1 MPEIK
6 NTFLA
11 GRLNKDLDE
20 RLISPGEYRD
30 ALNVNIGTSESSDAS
45 TVENL
50 LGNELKGPGLGSLT
64 TTRTVTTPGTPGT
77 PEVPAVPAVPD
88 STIIEN
94 HEFNVVSYTGQG
106 PAQPASA
113 TQTIRVNGTFSS
125 SDNTTTTTGGY
136 AGSGGASVKKGVV
149 IGTYTG
155 DGLNGLLPTN
165 TTTFY
170 IRGNFPPYTENNP
183 GNAPQVGDKIIIG
196 LHSAT
201 LYDPFSNYTPPAS
214 GNQTVT
220 ITSAGA
226 YDASQDGYLITI
238 DTLIT
243 IPHADQDPDGN
254 NVGTYTIYGPVG
266 PIAGTT
272 TGGFNYT
279 LTAGS
284 MLDANR
290 TTFLHNEQLKL
301 TDSNN
306 NSFII
311 TFDCGGVGQTSTQ
324 GEASSFTTSSTFNFS
339 DGDILTFQRF
349 YEFNGFVS
357 TFDSVV
363 STSPRVHRMV
373 THTLSVG
380 DFYGYRQPSILE
392 DEQIPYVTAVN
403 GNDITLSAAPL
414 YNSDTT
420 NVGFTTSVY
429 NLAYV
434 GGAGALDGTPP
445 EVVVTKVN
453 SENPNPAVGETIAAT
468 NATIIDAV
476 SESSGEFTLTLR
488 EELTPTPLNRY
499 EGSNGAAVRRGIVIG
514 NPANNFAIPN
524 NVNTF
529 DLFDNTY
536 PDSLHPVP
544 NVGDILVLGSIT
556 GGGGVMDDFA
566 LYSLF
571 VPIAGNEIMTI
582 TDVTVN
588 GSSYTVTVD
597 NPIQQPDPLLRVQLM
612 VYGPQDAFYY
622 TTLNMPRQITVPG
635 TPEIPAIPAIPG
647 TPDIVETIT
656 ESIGTSA
663 VCIGA
668 ISDESSGNIYWFIHA
683 NDYDGIYEYVP
694 ALETVNTLIRGDLNF
709 STDFLITGINI
720 IDDMLFW
727 TDDKNEPRKLNISKW
742 KKANHSSVP
751 TRIYSRNFLDSDLT
765 VIKPHPKERLTIK
778 TVVDADKE
786 ILPFEEIF
794 PQFAY
799 RWKFSDGE
807 YSPFSFFTEPVFEV
821 DEYDTKEHF
830 KEGYNKAA
838 RNIVTEITVGNI
850 PRGEQDVIEV
860 EVLYTESISSTVY
873 TLKTIRKKDFG
884 TDPNYIKD
892 QVFTKRSFYSALPD
906 NQLSRHF
913 DSIPTL
919 AKAQEITAN
928 RLIYGN
934 YDFGFEQE
942 ASADIT
948 VTQKEKS
955 TSSGLSVKGA
965 RDYEVG
971 VVYEDTPG
979 RQGALLVGEGT
990 KYTTKFS
997 TSGTQSLAA
1006 KITSAA
1012 PIWATHFKYYVKDSS
1027 NDHHNF
1033 PVYNTFNDGEGDK
1046 NNSEFIWLQID
1057 SNDRNKVSEDT
1068 FIIPRRH
1075 THGDLIAGNGTNSLA
1090 FTKQSKDLID
1100 GSLSNIDFNVDKSYN
1115 EQKRDT
1121 TIWAPGIDARDQS
1134 TVHNG
1139 GNSVMNNPDWIF
1151 TCTVAGKYTFEF
1163 EGDLKH
1169 IRHTRAFNVGKNA
1182 AYIQPVASFQKVK
1195 AGQFFGSLNHSFEES
1210 AKFTINSIKEGGN
1223 ADRDFRFY
1231 VTVVYDLEAG
1241 DRVRPFIFKNASRR
1255 NGFVYMDIVDP
1266 VFRTL
1271 TTPVDPNATAPPVE
1285 QFNHIVKNLSKHRI
1299 IEIENEAPDIVK
1311 NQLPV
1316 ETKKIGNTVKYER
1329 LGNND
1334 KAVFLTSEEFEGPD
1348 NNEVPVDNN
1357 LENST
1362 ELFYEARNNSVGYKN
1377 ISLIPALNNILAFE
1391 NLGALEVSGDSS
1403 EIQPSERVQTI
1414 DVSELEGG
1422 LWYGVGNA
1430 GLDNTAKST
1439 ANKVKILE
1447 ISLGFSQ
1454 WALDRTHD
1462 QRDILKIVLEE
1473 PVGVNPRGQD
1483 FAIFKGEITENALKN
1498 IQGSFFAKIKRNT
1511 NSKKFTIRKT
1521 LLGKEIKIPIG
1532 LHSLPTGQST
1542 FNEENEVNT
1551 LQTIWFETVP
1561 EVEDSNLNLFWE
1573 ASKSIPIAEHGNT
1586 QTLDFYNCIA
1596 FVKDGVFLE
1605 TQRVFDK
1612 FNSVQMAKG
1621 VRVNVPQENYAKE
1634 RRKAGLIFSGI
1645 YNSRTGT
1652 NRLNEFVYSD
1662 GITKDLEPNYGS
1674 LQKLHTRDTNLV
1686 ALCES
1691 KVFTIM
1697 ADKDILYSGS
1707 GSPQVIAS
1715 NRVLGQTTP
1724 FLGDFGI
1731 GLDPSSFAS
1740 YANRMYFTDRQRG
1753 SVIRISTDGIT
1764 EISEA
1769 GMRDFFR
1776 DKLNINSNKLI
1787 GSYDSYNG
1795 QYVLSLDDYSITF
1808 SENQKGWVSRVS
1820 YVPEAGVSV
1829 NNIFYTFNQG
1839 DVWQH
1844 NSINVNRNN
1853 FYNVQYKSYLTT
1865 VFNQEPSAIKSFKT
1879 INYEGTAGWQVP
1891 FILTDQQ
1898 AGYVIDFENKEGKW
1912 YNNIN
1917 GISNVNV
1924 ITELNNLID
1933 PNGPIDFYKKDNLKS
1948 ISNGLAN
1955 NEDAYEFSIQSNS
1968 SQNEYLGIGQLTSII
1983 NTGGLPPSAISG
1995 DTTITFNVQ

>member
-50 LGNELKGPGLGSLT
+50 LGNE
-64 TTRTVTTPGTPGT
+64 
-77 PEVPAVPAVPD
+77 AVGVINEP
-88 STIIEN
+88 
-94 HEFNVVSYTGQG
+94 
-106 PAQPASA
+106 SA
-113 TQTIRVNGTFSS
+113 
-125 SDNTTTTTGGY
+125 
-136 AGSGGASVKKGVV
+136 KV
-149 IGTYTG
+149 IGS
-155 DGLNGLLPTN
+155 
-165 TTTFY
+165 
-170 IRGNFPPYTENNP
+170 I
-183 GNAPQVGDKIIIG
+183 
-196 LHSAT
+196 
-201 LYDPFSNYTPPAS
+201 
-214 GNQTVT
+214 
-220 ITSAGA
+220 
-226 YDASQDGYLITI
+226 
-238 DTLIT
+238 
-243 IPHADQDPDGN
+243 AD
-254 NVGTYTIYGPVG
+254 
-266 PIAGTT
+266 
-272 TGGFNYT
+272 
-279 LTAGS
+279 
-284 MLDANR
+284 
-290 TTFLHNEQLKL
+290 
-301 TDSNN
+301 
-306 NSFII
+306 
-311 TFDCGGVGQTSTQ
+311 
-324 GEASSFTTSSTFNFS
+324 SST
-339 DGDILTFQRF
+339 
-349 YEFNGFVS
+349 
-357 TFDSVV
+357 
-363 STSPRVHRMV
+363 
-373 THTLSVG
+373 
-380 DFYGYRQPSILE
+380 
-392 DEQIPYVTAVN
+392 
-403 GNDITLSAAPL
+403 GN
-414 YNSDTT
+414 
-420 NVGFTTSVY
+420 V
-429 NLAYV
+429 
-434 GGAGALDGTPP
+434 
-445 EVVVTKVN
+445 
-453 SENPNPAVGETIAAT
+453 
-468 NATIIDAV
+468 
-476 SESSGEFTLTLR
+476 
-488 EELTPTPLNRY
+488 
-499 EGSNGAAVRRGIVIG
+499 
-514 NPANNFAIPN
+514 
-524 NVNTF
+524 
-529 DLFDNTY
+529 
-536 PDSLHPVP
+536 
-544 NVGDILVLGSIT
+544 
-556 GGGGVMDDFA
+556 
-566 LYSLF
+566 
-571 VPIAGNEIMTI
+571 
-582 TDVTVN
+582 
-588 GSSYTVTVD
+588 
-597 NPIQQPDPLLRVQLM
+597 
-612 VYGPQDAFYY
+612 
-622 TTLNMPRQITVPG
+622 
-635 TPEIPAIPAIPG
+635 
-647 TPDIVETIT
+647 
-656 ESIGTSA
+656 
-663 VCIGA
+663 
-668 ISDESSGNIYWFIHA
+668 YWFIKA
-683 NDYDGIYEYVP
+683 TAFDGIYEYIP
-694 ALETVNTLIRGDLNF
+694 ASRKVNILVRGTLNF

-720 IDDMLFW
+720 IDGMLFW
-727 TDDKNEPRKLNISKW
+727 TDDRNEPRKLNISKW
-742 KKANHSSVP
+742 KKANHSAVP
-751 TRIYSRNFLDSDLT
+751 TKIYSRNFLDSDLT

-807 YSPFSFFTEPVFEV
+807 YSPFSFFTEPVFKV
-821 DEYDTKEHF
+821 DEYDSKEHF

-850 PRGEQDVIEV
+850 PRGEEDVIEV

-892 QVFTKRSFYSALPD
+892 QVFTKRSFYSALPN

-919 AKAQEITAN
+919 AKAQEVTAN

-934 YDFGFEQE
+934 YEFGFEQE

-955 TSSGLSVKGA
+955 ISSGLSVKSA

-971 VVYEDTPG
+971 VVYEDAPG

-997 TSGTQSLAA
+997 SNGIQSLAA
-1006 KITSAA
+1006 KITSTA

-1033 PVYNTFNDGEGDK
+1033 PVYNTFNDGDGDK
-1046 NNSEFIWLQID
+1046 DNSEFIWLQID

-1075 THGDLIAGNGTNSLA
+1075 THGDLITGNGTNSLA
-1090 FTKQSKDLID
+1090 FTKQSSDITD
-1100 GSLSNIDFNVDKSYN
+1100 GSLNNINFNVDKSEDLETRN
-1115 EQKRDT
+1115 T
-1121 TIWAPGIDARDQS
+1121 VIWAPGVAGTPDQS
-1134 TVHNG
+1134 AKHNG
-1139 GNSVMNNPDWIF
+1139 LNSTCNNPDWIF
-1151 TCTVAGKYTFEF
+1151 TCAVAGNYSFEF
-1163 EGDLKH
+1163 EGDLNFVRRTK
-1169 IRHTRAFNVGKNA
+1169 AFDRNA
-1182 AYIQPVASFQKVK
+1182 AFIRSNASFQKVK
-1195 AGQFFGSLNHSFEES
+1195 NNQTFASLSSQPGGVGYERAANYIITDI
-1210 AKFTINSIKEGGN
+1210 KKDGNSEK
-1223 ADRDFRFY
+1223 DFRFY
-1231 VTVVYDLEAG
+1231 VTVQYQLEVG
-1241 DRVRPFIFKNASRR
+1241 DRVRPVIFKERSRDQG
-1255 NGFVYMDIVDP
+1255 NVYMDIVDTT
-1266 VFRTL
+1266 FRTL
-1271 TTPVDPNATAPPVE
+1271 STPVDPNATAPPVE

-1299 IEIENEAPDIVK
+1299 IEIENEAPDIVR

-1316 ETKKIGNTVKYER
+1316 ETRKVGNTVKYER
-1329 LGNND
+1329 PGGNND

-1348 NNEVPVDNN
+1348 NNEVPVNNN

-1362 ELFYEARNNSVGYKN
+1362 ELFYEARNNAVGYKN

-1391 NLGALEVSGDSS
+1391 NLGALEISGDIS

-1422 LWYGVGNA
+1422 LWYGVGNV

-1454 WALDRTHD
+1454 WAIDNTKGF
-1462 QRDILKIVLEE
+1462 RDILKIVLEE
-1473 PVGVNPRGQD
+1473 PVGVNPRGEE
-1483 FAIFKGEITENALKN
+1483 FAIFKGEITENAIKN
-1498 IQGSFFAKIKRNT
+1498 IQGSFFAKVKRSTSNK
-1511 NSKKFTIRKT
+1511 NFTVRKT
-1521 LLGKEIKIPIG
+1521 LLGKEIKIPVG
-1532 LHSLPTGQST
+1532 LHKLPTGQST
-1542 FNEENEVNT
+1542 FNDENEVNT

-1561 EVEDSNLNLFWE
+1561 EIEDSNLNLFWE
-1573 ASKSIPIAEHGNT
+1573 ASESIPIAEHGNT

-1707 GSPQVIAS
+1707 GNPQVVAS

-1740 YANRMYFTDRQRG
+1740 YANRMYFTDRPRG

-1764 EISEA
+1764 EISES
-1769 GMRDFFR
+1769 GMSDFFR
-1776 DKLNINSNKLI
+1776 DKLNSNSSKLI

-1795 QYVLSLDDYSITF
+1795 QYLLSLDDYSLTF
-1808 SENQKGWVSRVS
+1808 SEDQKGWVSRVS

-1839 DVWQH
+1839 DIWQH
-1844 NSINVNRNN
+1844 NSVNVNRNN

-1933 PNGPIDFYKKDNLKS
+1933 TNGPIDFYKKDNLKS

-1968 SQNEYLGIGQLTSII
+1968 SQNEYLGIGSMTSATLV
-1983 NTGGLPPSAISG
+1983 NGNPPSEPSG
-1995 DTTITFNVQ
+1995 NTTITFNVQ

>member
-50 LGNELKGPGLGSLT
+50 LGNELKGPGFGSLT

-77 PEVPAVPAVPD
+77 PEVPAVPAVPE
-88 STIIEN
+88 STVVEN
-94 HEFNVVSYTGQG
+94 HNFNVVSYTEQG

-136 AGSGGASVKKGVV
+136 AGSDGASVKKGVV
-149 IGTYTG
+149 IGTLTT
-155 DGLNGLLPTN
+155 DGINGLLPTS

-196 LHSAT
+196 LHSAD

-226 YDASQDGYLITI
+226 YDATQDGYLITI

-243 IPHADQDPDGN
+243 IPYADHDPDGN
-254 NVGTYTIYGPVG
+254 NVGTYTIYGPVD

-279 LTAGS
+279 LTAGTLFDENDTS
-284 MLDANR
+284 
-290 TTFLHNEQLKL
+290 FQHNEQLLL
-301 TDSNN
+301 TDANN

-311 TFDCGGVGQTSTQ
+311 TFDNGGVGQTSTQ
-324 GEASSFTTSSTFNFS
+324 NQGNSFTTSDTFS
-339 DGDILTFQRF
+339 YVDGDVLTFQRF
-349 YEFNGFVS
+349 YEFAGNVS
-357 TFDSVV
+357 TFGSVV
-363 STSPRVHRMV
+363 TTSPYVVAMN
-373 THTLSVG
+373 TNNLAVG
-380 DFYGYRQPSILE
+380 DFYGFRQPSILE
-392 DEQIPYVTAVN
+392 DTVIPSVTAVD
-403 GNDITLSAAPL
+403 GNNVTLSSAPT
-414 YNSDTT
+414 YTSDTT
-420 NVGFTTSVY
+420 NLSTPTAVY
-429 NLAYV
+429 KLAYV
-434 GGAGALDGTPP
+434 GGSNALSGTPA
-445 EVVVTKVN
+445 EVVVTKAN
-453 SENPNPAVGETIAAT
+453 AENPDPSVGETITAT

-476 SESSGEFTLTLR
+476 TESSGEFTLTLR
-488 EELTPTPLNRY
+488 ADLTPTPTSGTILN
-499 EGSNGAAVRRGIVIG
+499 I
-514 NPANNFAIPN
+514 
-524 NVNTF
+524 
-529 DLFDNTY
+529 
-536 PDSLHPVP
+536 
-544 NVGDILVLGSIT
+544 
-556 GGGGVMDDFA
+556 
-566 LYSLF
+566 
-571 VPIAGNEIMTI
+571 
-582 TDVTVN
+582 
-588 GSSYTVTVD
+588 
-597 NPIQQPDPLLRVQLM
+597 
-612 VYGPQDAFYY
+612 
-622 TTLNMPRQITVPG
+622 PRQITVPG

-663 VCIGA
+663 VCIGSIA
-668 ISDESSGNIYWFIHA
+668 DASSGNVYWFIHA
-683 NDYDGIYEYVP
+683 NDYDGVYEYVP
-694 ALETVNTLIRGDLNF
+694 ASGAINTLVRGDLGF
-709 STDFLITGINI
+709 STDFLITGINV
-720 IDDMLFW
+720 IDGMLFW
-727 TDDKNEPRKLNISKW
+727 TDDKNEPRKLNINKW
-742 KKANHSSVP
+742 KKANHSAVP
-751 TRIYSRNFLDSDLT
+751 TKIYSRNFLDSDLT
-765 VIKPHPKERLTIK
+765 VIKPHPKERLTTK
-778 TVVDADKE
+778 AVVDADKE

-821 DEYDTKEHF
+821 DEYDSKEHF

-850 PRGEQDVIEV
+850 PKGEEDVIEV

-892 QVFTKRSFYSALPD
+892 QVFTKRSFYSALPN

-919 AKAQEITAN
+919 AKAQEVTAN

-934 YDFGFEQE
+934 YEFGFEQE

-955 TSSGLSVKGA
+955 TSSGLSVKSA

-971 VVYEDTPG
+971 VVYEDAPG

-997 TSGTQSLAA
+997 SNGTQSLAA

-1012 PIWATHFKYYVKDSS
+1012 PDWATHFKYYVKDSS

-1033 PVYNTFNDGEGDK
+1033 PVYNTFNDGDGDK
-1046 NNSEFIWLQID
+1046 DNSEFIWLQID

-1075 THGDLIAGNGTNSLA
+1075 THGDLITGNGTNSLA
-1090 FTKQSKDLID
+1090 FTKQSSGITD
-1100 GSLSNIDFNVDKSYN
+1100 GSLSNINFNVDKSYN
-1115 EQKRDT
+1115 EETRDT
-1121 TIWAPGIDARDQS
+1121 TIWAPGVAGSADQS
-1134 TVHNG
+1134 FVNNG
-1139 GNSVMNNPDWIF
+1139 VNSTINNSDWIF
-1151 TCTVAGKYTFEF
+1151 TCAVAGKYSFEF
-1163 EGDLKH
+1163 EGNLSFVRLTKGF
-1169 IRHTRAFNVGKNA
+1169 TVGNDA
-1182 AYIQPVASFQKVK
+1182 AYIEPYASFQKAK
-1195 AGQFFGSLNHSFEES
+1195 SGQSFGSLNHSFENS
-1210 AKFTINSIKEGGN
+1210 AKFKITRIRESGN
-1223 ADRDFRFY
+1223 KDRDFRFY
-1231 VTVVYDLEAG
+1231 VTVEYDLEVN
-1241 DRVRPFIFKNASRR
+1241 DRVRPFIFKNRSRR
-1255 NGFVYMDIVDP
+1255 KGNVYMDIVDTT
-1266 VFRTL
+1266 FKTL
-1271 TTPVDPNATAPPVE
+1271 FTPVDPNATAPPVE
-1285 QFNHIVKNLSKHRI
+1285 QFNYIVKNLSKHRI

-1316 ETKKIGNTVKYER
+1316 ETRKVANTVKYDYS
-1329 LGNND
+1329 GSGG
-1334 KAVFLTSEEFEGPD
+1334 KTVFLNSVGFQAANDTEAAEGT
-1348 NNEVPVDNN
+1348 
-1357 LENST
+1357 LTNST
-1362 ELFYEARNNSVGYKN
+1362 ELFYEASENNNGYKN
-1377 ISLIPALNNILAFE
+1377 IPLISAINNILAFE
-1391 NLGALEVSGDSS
+1391 NLGSLQVADDVS
-1403 EIQPSERVQTI
+1403 EIQPAEFVQTI

-1422 LWYGVGNA
+1422 LWYGVGDI
-1430 GLDNTAKST
+1430 GTSNTVKSI
-1439 ANKVKILE
+1439 ANKIKILE

-1454 WALDRTHD
+1454 FNITNNYDV
-1462 QRDILKIVLEE
+1462 RDVLKIVLEE
-1473 PVGVNPRGQD
+1473 PVGVDPYRKD
-1483 FAIFKGEITENALKN
+1483 FAIFKGDITENALKN
-1498 IQGSFFAKIKRNT
+1498 IQGSFFAKVKRSTSNK
-1511 NSKKFTIRKT
+1511 NFTVRKT
-1521 LLGKEIKIPIG
+1521 LLGKEIKVPVG
-1532 LHSLPTGQST
+1532 LHKLPTGQST
-1542 FNEENEVNT
+1542 FNDENEVNT

-1561 EVEDSNLNLFWE
+1561 EIEDSNLNLFWE

-1707 GSPQVIAS
+1707 GNPQVVAS

-1740 YANRMYFTDRQRG
+1740 YANRMYFTDRPRG

-1764 EISEA
+1764 EISES
-1769 GMRDFFR
+1769 GMSDFFR
-1776 DKLNINSNKLI
+1776 DKLNSNSSKLI

-1795 QYVLSLDDYSITF
+1795 QYLLSLDDYSLTF
-1808 SENQKGWVSRVS
+1808 SEDQKGWVSRVS

-1839 DVWQH
+1839 DIWQH
-1844 NSINVNRNN
+1844 NSVNVNRNN

-1968 SQNEYLGIGQLTSII
+1968 SQNEYLGIGPMVSATLV
-1983 NTGGLPPSAISG
+1983 NGNPPSEPSG
-1995 DTTITFNVQ
+1995 NTTITFNVQ